1 MGHLRGAG
9 AVDNGWPVAA
19 TDSGCVNDHS
29 VKHEFITFRAER
41 IQTLPVKSANW
52 YRTRQSDSRF
62 PIFGARPRQA
72 LICRSASHSLMTA
85 WKRETDGPRMRN
97 RPGAAHSAEE
107 PACAVDAGGVRQQIH
122 MRAEHMPLRL
132 RGDHG
137 MDDQLEDLR
146 MVLHE

>member
-1 MGHLRGAG
+1 MGHPRVAG

-19 TDSGCVNDHS
+19 TDSSRLNDHS

-72 LICRSASHSLMTA
+72 LICRSASHSLTTM
-85 WKRETDGPRMRN
+85 WKRETDGQRSRD
-97 RPGAAHSAEE
+97 RPAAARSAEE
-107 PACAVDAGGVRQQIH
+107 SARAVDAGGVRQQIH
-122 MRAEHMPLRL
+122 MGAEIGRASGREMEKRRL
-132 RGDHG
+132 GRATDT
-137 MDDQLEDLR
+137 
-146 MVLHE
+146 

>member
-1 MGHLRGAG
+1 PRGAG
-9 AVDNGWPVAA
+9 AVDNGWPVSA
-19 TDSGCVNDHS
+19 TDNGRVNDHS

-72 LICRSASHSLMTA
+72 LICRSASHILTTA

-97 RPGAAHSAEE
+97 RPGATASAEE

-122 MRAEHMPLRL
+122 M
-132 RGDHG
+132 
-137 MDDQLEDLR
+137 
-146 MVLHE
+146 